1 MLQSMSSTWPL
12 PTVPT
17 LRLQT
22 VSLSALK
29 SRPTQFSLFAPL
41 LHGRARM
48 IQVTDG
54 ALLHSVSLQSIKLKS
69 CDSVPASHVFQ

>member
-54 ALLHSVSLQSIKLKS
+54 AL
-69 CDSVPASHVFQ
+69 